1 MDDKLLPAA
10 RQALQ
15 ATLQQALREPDP
27 SRRQLLTGLALTA
40 LLPWSAGVL
49 AAPAAYELEGVDL
62 PDTVVAYG
70 QKLVLNGAAVRK
82 RGYFKADVTALYMPE
97 KRTTAEAVMK
107 LNGIRR
113 LQLNILREFTSST
126 ISRIFLAD
134 FKQAATDDEF
144 KKLIEVIGQV
154 GAAYSNVKR
163 VVRGDV
169 VNLDWVP
176 GKGWMASHNGKQLTG
191 DGSGSL
197 SINNELAYQVYL
209 RMYIG
214 AAAPE
219 DLRNGLLG
227 LTRLPRA
234 GGRDDD

>member
-1 MDDKLLPAA
+1 MDDQHLPLV

-15 ATLQQALREPDP
+15 AACREPDP
-27 SRRQLLTGLALTA
+27 HRRHLMTALALTA
-40 LLPWSAGVL
+40 LTPWSGTAL
-49 AAPAAYELEGVDL
+49 AAPAAVELEGVEL
-62 PDTVVAYG
+62 PETVTAYG

-97 KRTTAEAVMK
+97 KRTTVDAVMK

-113 LQLNILREFTSST
+113 IQLNILREFTSST
-126 ISRIFLAD
+126 ISRIFLSD
-134 FKQAATDDEF
+134 FQQAATDEEF
-144 KKLIEVIGQV
+144 KKLIEVISTI
-154 GAAYSNVKR
+154 GAAYGNVKR
-163 VVRGDV
+163 VQRGDV

-176 GKGWMASHNGKQLTG
+176 GKGWLASHNGRQLVG
-191 DGSGSL
+191 DGTGPV

-214 AAAPE
+214 PKAPE